1 MTGQIQPDA
10 HSLIR
15 RIESIALFELQDA
28 ERAALAALPM
38 HVVGFEARQDIA
50 REHDRPSH
58 SITVLSGIVAA
69 YKTTQKGG
77 RQVTAY
83 HVPGDVPDFES
94 LHLEVLDFS
103 LAAATPCRVGFI
115 RHDAIRSLLE
125 AHPRLVSVFWRGTL
139 IDGALAREWMLN
151 NGRREAYAR
160 MAHLFCELVVRLEAV
175 GLAHN
180 HTCALPLTQLEL
192 GDALSITP
200 VHVNRT
206 LRDLKAAG
214 LITFRNRRLTVHDW
228 DRLAA
233 AAEFD
238 PTYLHLRRRT
248 T

>member
-1 MTGQIQPDA
+1 VPEQAQPDA

-15 RIESIALFELQDA
+15 RIESIALFELRDA

-38 HVVGFEARQDIA
+38 QIADFEPHQDIA
-50 REHDRPSH
+50 VEHDRPSR
-58 SITVLSGIVAA
+58 SFAVLSGIVAS
-69 YKTTQKGG
+69 YKTTQKGE
-77 RQVTAY
+77 RQVMAY

-94 LHLEVLDFS
+94 LYLEVLDFS

-125 AHPRLVSVFWRGTL
+125 AHPRLVSVFWRATL

-160 MAHLFCELVVRLEAV
+160 MAHLLCELMVRLEVV
-175 GLAHN
+175 GLAQDHA
-180 HTCALPLTQLEL
+180 CSLPLTQPEL
-192 GDALSITP
+192 ADALGITS

-206 LRDLKAAG
+206 IRDLKAAG
-214 LITFRNRRLTVHDW
+214 LITFRNRHLTVHDW
-228 DRLAA
+228 DGLVA

-238 PTYLHLRRRT
+238 PTYLHLRCRT